1 MDRSHRPNPH
11 SSAAPSCSQPMHN
24 EVRPEWQLPQTQRR
38 TSLRLRLLPRTAQHT
53 LSAMQEYQT
62 IRMAVNHK
70 IRKRNLFNSAV
81 PLCRLRTWQ
90 ACSNRRRNVQLL
102 PPLRDPV
109 WQEIR
114 LCRTAAHRQLPHKT
128 ARQENSLIL
137 ILYRPMIPQEMAHD
151 RSNRAVR
158 RIRQHPVRQ
167 ERSERLSAGVIP
179 SRCSRQRAFPQMGIP
194 KSRSRIMFLLS
205 SPTAQHSRLAATAW
219 RTASQIGSILRPQR
233 RYLRQRRL
241 PTTKLVHPRARPRG
255 LMRRV
260 RQNNALRSAQSQRKT
275 AAQ

>member
-1 MDRSHRPNPH
+1 MKHG
-11 SSAAPSCSQPMHN
+11 
-24 EVRPEWQLPQTQRR
+24 
-38 TSLRLRLLPRTAQHT
+38 
-53 LSAMQEYQT
+53 
-62 IRMAVNHK
+62 
-70 IRKRNLFNSAV
+70 
-81 PLCRLRTWQ
+81 
-90 ACSNRRRNVQLL
+90 
-102 PPLRDPV
+102 
-109 WQEIR
+109 
-114 LCRTAAHRQLPHKT
+114 
-128 ARQENSLIL
+128 
-137 ILYRPMIPQEMAHD
+137 YRPMIPQEMAHD

-275 AAQ
+275 AAQKSQCSRLLHIHLPFLLLLPIGRAGNRQLQLPRAA